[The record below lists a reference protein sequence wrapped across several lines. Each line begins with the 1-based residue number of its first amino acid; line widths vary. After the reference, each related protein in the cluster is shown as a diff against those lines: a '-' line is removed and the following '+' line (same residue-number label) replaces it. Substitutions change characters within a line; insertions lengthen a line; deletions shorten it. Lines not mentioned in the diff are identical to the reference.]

1 MFQQVLQP
9 ATCVR
14 IFHTIRQGY
23 SFRSKSE
30 KERVPSNRS
39 LFSVIL
45 LLVVIRR
52 RTTASPFP
60 PTLSQTLNTGQK
72 TCSKAILHH
81 GMNHLPQCIWMTSD
95 GRSRSAQGLSR
106 NIPDLPAQFEEG
118 RFLFRF
124 PIESREKKVSL
135 QRFRHQ
141 PLPKQRE
148 SAKVHI

>member
-1 MFQQVLQP
+1 MQP
-9 ATCVR
+9 ATGVR

-23 SFRSKSE
+23 SFRGKSE
-30 KERVPSNRS
+30 KKRVPSDRS
-39 LFSVIL
+39 LFFCHS
-45 LLVVIRR
+45 LVGSHS
-52 RTTASPFP
+52 TTYTASPFP
-60 PTLSQTLNTGQK
+60 PTLSQTLNTVQK
-72 TCSKAILHH
+72 TCSKTILHH

>member
-1 MFQQVLQP
+1 MVAKMKTTVPHLPTGIATSNQCKDISHHP
-9 ATCVR
+9 AR
-14 IFHTIRQGY
+14 IFVQSQVGKGKGAIGPITFFCH
-23 SFRSKSE
+23 
-30 KERVPSNRS
+30 S
-39 LFSVIL
+39 LVGSHS
-45 LLVVIRR
+45 
-52 RTTASPFP
+52 TTYTASPFP

-124 PIESREKKVSL
+124 PIESREKSI
-135 QRFRHQ
+135 FA
-141 PLPKQRE
+141 E
-148 SAKVHI
+148 ISSSTFA